1 MTTNSPPS
9 PWQQAVGRRLAHALA
24 RGSTVH
30 PPAHDGAAP
39 DAQAPL
45 RSPWRVARRGT
56 GVPSAAMQALA
67 REQARDPAGRAQ
79 AASLMARCLRHYRE
93 QIRPD
98 DEDDDAGV
106 ALACFLAACVQA
118 QDGRAVTPERWRA
131 VHDWVQA
138 WAGDGDGDS
147 GSGAAWDTTPPAQQA
162 DFFERMACM
171 AVAIGEWTVVASRQ
185 GESAMR
191 SAQMLAASSLRAQL
205 GLELSALSATLRA
218 GGARAAA
225 GAAGDP
231 SWGDAELPKA
241 PTTPGAGE
249 RL

>member
-1 MTTNSPPS
+1 MTTTTTPLS
-9 PWQQAVGRRLAHALA
+9 PWQQAVGRRLAEALA
-24 RGSTVH
+24 RGTTVH
-30 PPAHDGAAP
+30 PPAHDGPAP

-45 RSPWRVARRGT
+45 RSPWRVPPRGA
-56 GVPSAAMQALA
+56 GVPSTAMQSLA

-98 DEDDDAGV
+98 DDEDDAGV
-106 ALACFLAACVQA
+106 ALACFLAACMQA
-118 QDGRAVTPERWRA
+118 QEGLAVTPERWRA

-138 WAGDGDGDS
+138 WAGDD
-147 GSGAAWDTTPPAQQA
+147 GAAGGPAWGTTPPAQQA

-185 GESAMR
+185 GEAAMR
-191 SAQMLAASSLRAQL
+191 SARMFAASSLRAQL
-205 GLELSALSATLRA
+205 GLELPGLSAAL
-218 GGARAAA
+218 AACSAAPRA
-225 GAAGDP
+225 GAAADP